1 MNDLRRTRLLTGI
14 IIALVALN
22 MGLLGWI
29 WFRSHRPAHRLP
41 RTSSR
46 TFLADTL
53 GFDARQKQQLA
64 DLQTVYFRQVRPR
77 QRQLRQERKTY
88 FRLTDSSFTEAQ
100 RREKAV
106 AFHRQSADVE
116 LMTLAHFDKIAAICN
131 PKQRQLLDHLLSEL
145 PGRATAGGA
154 FRVPSF
160 RSPKRANRERGER
173 RQAADELK

>member
-1 MNDLRRTRLLTGI
+1 MNDPRRTRLLTGI

-29 WFRSHRPAHRLP
+29 WLRSNRPAHRP
-41 RTSSR
+41 SRTSSR

-53 GFDARQKQQLA
+53 GFDTRQKQQLA
-64 DLQTVYFRQVRPR
+64 DLQTVYFKEVRPR

-100 RREKAV
+100 RRQKAL
-106 AFHRQSADVE
+106 AFHQRSAEVE
-116 LMTLAHFDKIAAICN
+116 LMTLAHFDKVAAICN
-131 PKQRQLLDHLLSEL
+131 PKQQRLLNQLLSEL

-154 FRVPSF
+154 FRLPGQGG
-160 RSPKRANRERGER
+160 RGNRARGER
-173 RQAADELK
+173 RQALDSLK